1 MIGLISDIHGNAA
14 ALRAVL
20 TELSH
25 LGADEVLCLGD
36 VAGYGP
42 QVNECCEIIRQRGIP
57 TLIGNHD
64 YYLAFDAPCPR
75 STAAN
80 LCLEHQRRVIEPD
93 HKAWLG
99 RNPRFH
105 DLPPDIRMVHAGW
118 NDPLEEYLT
127 HLQPAYFAGLDG
139 RRFFS
144 GHTHVQGLWQ
154 VGAKTYCNPG
164 SVGQPR
170 DGDPRAA
177 FAVIDGE
184 KVGLFRVA
192 YDIDEVADAARA
204 QGYEERLFTNLYDGT
219 RIGGQITTVTVVA
232 VTPPAA

>member
-1 MIGLISDIHGNAA
+1 MIGLISDIHANAA

-20 TELSH
+20 AELDR
-25 LGADEVLCLGD
+25 LGVDEVLCLGD

-42 QVNECCEIIRQRGIP
+42 QVNECCELIRARGIP

-64 YYLAFDAPCPR
+64 FYLAFDAPCPR

-80 LCLEHQRRVIEPD
+80 LCLDFQRRIVDPA

-99 RNPRFH
+99 ENPKFH
-105 DLPPDIRMVHAGW
+105 DIPPDVRMVHAGW
-118 NDPLEEYLT
+118 NDPLEEYLIE
-127 HLQPAYFAGLDG
+127 LRPAYFEALQG

-144 GHTHVQGLWQ
+144 GHTHVQGVWP
-154 VGAKTYCNPG
+154 VGEKTYCNPG

-184 KVGLFRVA
+184 QVSLHRVD

-204 QGYEERLFTNLYDGT
+204 QGYEDRLFLNLYDGA
-219 RIGGQITTVTVVA
+219 RIGGTFTTVEVVSE
-232 VTPPAA
+232 P